1 YGMARR
7 LRQTALGSVALMVL
21 AACGGQSSDP
31 QTSRTGELV
40 ECVPIEE
47 GALYRVVD
55 GKLTA
60 AEAPDPVIIERVV
73 EPELTWTERLE
84 ASFPDLGFP
93 WMQLDS
99 RNADAGVVTL
109 TGLAPTADAKGRAL
123 DAGESAI
130 KATPQGRDLLIIDG
144 ISVEGGEEAVGAAL
158 GTLTTASSVEECQ
171 AAFIRV
177 MEGRNVS
184 FRTAGASINDESAR
198 LLDAASAVATL
209 CQDYEIEIG
218 GHTDSVGNA
227 INNQRLSERRAE
239 SVRQFLISKGAPAEI
254 LVAVGYGES
263 ELLDTG
269 DTPEAHARN
278 RRTEFTVRER

>member
-1 YGMARR
+1 MARR
-7 LRQTALGSVALMVL
+7 LRQKALGTVALLTL
-21 AACGGQSSDP
+21 AACGAAEP
-31 QTSRTGELV
+31 TSTTAQVSGMV

-73 EPELTWTERLE
+73 EPALTWTERIE
-84 ASFPDLGFP
+84 ASFPDLGFA

-109 TGLAPTADAKGRAL
+109 TGLAPTEDAKARAL
-123 DAGESAI
+123 DAGETAI

-158 GTLTTASSVEECQ
+158 DTLTSAASAQECQ
-171 AAFIRV
+171 DAFARV

-218 GHTDSVGNA
+218 GHTDAVGNA

-239 SVRQFLISKGAPAEI
+239 SVRQFLISKGVSGEA

-278 RRTEFTVRER
+278 RRTEFTVRERS

>member
-1 YGMARR
+1 MARR
-7 LRQTALGSVALMVL
+7 LQQTALGTVALVAL
-21 AACGGQSSDP
+21 AACGGGES
-31 QTSRTGELV
+31 TSAPAQVSGLV

-55 GKLTA
+55 GKFTA

-84 ASFPDLGFP
+84 ASFPDIGFP

-109 TGLAPTADAKGRAL
+109 TGLAPSADAKARAL
-123 DAGESAI
+123 EAGETAI
-130 KATPQGRDLLIIDG
+130 KSTPQGRDLLIIDG

-158 GTLTTASSVEECQ
+158 DTLTSASSAEECQ

-177 MEGRNVS
+177 MDGRNVS
-184 FRTAGASINDESAR
+184 FRTAGASINLESAR

-218 GHTDSVGNA
+218 GHTDAVGNS
-227 INNQRLSERRAE
+227 NNNLRLSERRAE
-239 SVRQFLISKGAPAEI
+239 SVRQFLISKGVPADM
-254 LVAVGYGES
+254 LVAVGYGETR
-263 ELLDTG
+263 LLDTG

>member
-1 YGMARR
+1 MARR
-7 LRQTALGSVALMVL
+7 LQQAALGVVSLVAL
-21 AACGGQSSDP
+21 AACGGPATTTQASQS
-31 QTSRTGELV
+31 GELV

-99 RNADAGVVTL
+99 RNADSGVVTL
-109 TGLAPTADAKGRAL
+109 TGLAPSEDAKMRAL
-123 DAGESAI
+123 DAGEDAI

-158 GTLTTASSVEECQ
+158 NTLTSASSAQECQ
-171 AAFIRV
+171 VAFLRV

-184 FRTAGASINDESAR
+184 FSTAGASISDESAR

-239 SVRQFLISKGAPAEI
+239 SVRQYLIGKGVPADT
-254 LVAVGYGES
+254 LVAVGYGEA
-263 ELLDTG
+263 ELLDPR